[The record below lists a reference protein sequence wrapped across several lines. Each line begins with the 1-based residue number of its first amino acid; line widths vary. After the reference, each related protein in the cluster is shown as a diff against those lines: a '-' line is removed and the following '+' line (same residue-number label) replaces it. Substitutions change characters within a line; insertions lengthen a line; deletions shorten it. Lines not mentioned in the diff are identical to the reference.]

1 MKKRMTDREIRERL
15 YDIFPVL
22 VFEEGLSIMEATAF
36 ALTFEIGLGPADA
49 AAFTSRLM
57 DKKVRTTDIGS
68 YVARAQAKLMA
79 VKEGEFEMEEPP
91 DSSEPIYEAED
102 DESADGSR
110 NIFRRCLARCPDSIQ
125 SCSVAGESLNL
136 R

>member
-1 MKKRMTDREIRERL
+1 MTDREVRERL

-36 ALTFEIGLGPADA
+36 ALTFEIGLGPTDA
-49 AAFTSRLM
+49 AAFTSKLM

-79 VKEGEFEMEEPP
+79 VKEGELDMEEPP
-91 DSSEPIYEAED
+91 ESPETYEAGD
-102 DESADGSR
+102 DPSAG
-110 NIFRRCLARCPDSIQ
+110 
-125 SCSVAGESLNL
+125 
-136 R
+136 

>member
-79 VKEGEFEMEEPP
+79 VKEGEFEMEELP

-102 DESADGSR
+102 DESAVGSQSSL
-110 NIFRRCLARCPDSIQ
+110 RR
-125 SCSVAGESLNL
+125 
-136 R
+136 